1 MVHEYH
7 ISERCNFVQET
18 PECSD
23 IVNHLDYMYFLFCF
37 CQTNLAHNIGILVI
51 CIWCCYLFCILGT
64 TADKF
69 FCPALTVIS
78 KELRMNENLA
88 GVTIV
93 AFGNGSPDIF
103 TAIANTNS
111 DSELMYSEL
120 LGAAMFVIAFVAATI
135 IIVKP
140 FRVNGQ
146 NFITDCL
153 FFIVAVICIYLCIDD
168 GLYSLPEA
176 IFTVFIYVIYLIVV
190 FGSHLLLKWENKSN
204 SNLIFKKINK
214 KCFKYFRDFR
224 K

>member
-1 MVHEYH
+1 MVHDFH
-7 ISERCNFVQET
+7 ISERCVFVQET

-23 IVNHLDYMYFLFCF
+23 ITNHLDYMYFLFCF
-37 CQTNLAHNIGILVI
+37 CQTDLAHNIGIFLI
-51 CIWCCYLFCILGT
+51 CLWCCYLFLILGT
-64 TADKF
+64 TADQF

-111 DSELMYSEL
+111 DSEMMYSEL
-120 LGAAMFVIAFVAATI
+120 LGAAMFIISFVSATI
-135 IIVKP
+135 IIVRP
-140 FRVNGQ
+140 FRVNSQ

-153 FFIVAVICIYLCIDD
+153 FFIAAVICISVCIND
-168 GLYSLPEA
+168 GFYSLFEA

-190 FGSHLLLKWENKSN
+190 FGSYWLLKRENKSKTIKN
-204 SNLIFKKINK
+204 TCL
-214 KCFKYFRDFR
+214 
-224 K
+224 